1 MEDFF
6 FINTCKSN
14 NFFPFAWS
22 KLLCAQLSVQIRR
35 FKHFEQTPDHKQFSD
50 RVFSWVFYSWNL
62 YWSVTEN
69 RCTVVALKFEYQG
82 AEGSSLLVS
91 Y

>member
-35 FKHFEQTPDHKQFSD
+35 FEHFEQTPDHKQFSD
-50 RVFSWVFYSWNL
+50 RVQLGFL
-62 YWSVTEN
+62 QLESVLE
-69 RCTVVALKFEYQG
+69 RYRKSVYCCS
-82 AEGSSLLVS
+82 AEV
-91 Y
+91 